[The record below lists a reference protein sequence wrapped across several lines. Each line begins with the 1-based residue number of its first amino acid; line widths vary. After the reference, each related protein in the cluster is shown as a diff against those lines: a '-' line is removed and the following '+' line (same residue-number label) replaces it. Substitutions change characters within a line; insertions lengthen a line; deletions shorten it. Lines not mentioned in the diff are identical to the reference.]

1 MDGASIGKGEI
12 IVAESSIVVSFA
24 VGLLAICLIVRLLK
38 WPVELLL
45 KFVSNSVCGA
55 IMLFIVNLFG
65 AGIEITVLKAL
76 LAGVFGIPGVIG
88 LFIWE
93 KFL

>member
-1 MDGASIGKGEI
+1 M
-12 IVAESSIVVSFA
+12 AESSIVVSFA

-55 IMLFIVNLFG
+55 ILLFIVDLFG

-88 LFIWE
+88 IFIWD
-93 KFL
+93 KFIMG

>member
-1 MDGASIGKGEI
+1 M
-12 IVAESSIVVSFA
+12 AESSIVVSFA

-55 IMLFIVNLFG
+55 ILLFIVDLFG

-88 LFIWE
+88 IFVWE
-93 KFL
+93 KFIVG

>member
-1 MDGASIGKGEI
+1 M
-12 IVAESSIVVSFA
+12 AESSIVVSFA

-45 KFVSNSVCGA
+45 NFVSNSVCGA

>member
-1 MDGASIGKGEI
+1 M
-12 IVAESSIVVSFA
+12 AESSVVISFA
-24 VGLLAICLIVRLLK
+24 VGLLAIVLLVKLLK

-55 IMLFIVNLFG
+55 ILLFIVDLFG

-76 LAGVFGIPGVIG
+76 LAGMFGIPGVIG
-88 LFIWE
+88 IFVWE
-93 KFL
+93 KFIMG

>member
-1 MDGASIGKGEI
+1 M
-12 IVAESSIVVSFA
+12 AESSIVISFA
-24 VGLLAICLIVRLLK
+24 VGLLAIVLLIKLLK
-38 WPVELLL
+38 WPVEMLL

-55 IMLFIVNLFG
+55 ILLFIVDLFG

-88 LFIWE
+88 IFVWE
-93 KFL
+93 KFIVG

>member
-1 MDGASIGKGEI
+1 M
-12 IVAESSIVVSFA
+12 AESSIVVSFA

-76 LAGVFGIPGVIG
+76 IAGVFGIPGVIG

>member
-1 MDGASIGKGEI
+1 M
-12 IVAESSIVVSFA
+12 AESSIVVSFA

-88 LFIWE
+88 IFIWE

>member
-1 MDGASIGKGEI
+1 MVI
-12 IVAESSIVVSFA
+12 SFA
-24 VGLLAICLIVRLLK
+24 VGLLAIVLLIKLLK
-38 WPVELLL
+38 WPVEMLL

-55 IMLFIVNLFG
+55 ILLFIVDLFG

-88 LFIWE
+88 IFVWE
-93 KFL
+93 KFIVG

>member
-1 MDGASIGKGEI
+1 M
-12 IVAESSIVVSFA
+12 AESSIVVSFA
-24 VGLLAICLIVRLLK
+24 VGLLAICLIIRLLK

-55 IMLFIVNLFG
+55 ILLFIVNLFG

-76 LAGVFGIPGVIG
+76 IAGVFGIPGVIG
-88 LFIWE
+88 LFVWE
-93 KFL
+93 KFLVG

>member
-1 MDGASIGKGEI
+1 M
-12 IVAESSIVVSFA
+12 AESSIVVSFA

-55 IMLFIVNLFG
+55 ILLFIVDLFG

-88 LFIWE
+88 IFVWE
-93 KFL
+93 KFIIG

>member
-1 MDGASIGKGEI
+1 M
-12 IVAESSIVVSFA
+12 AESSIVVSFA

>member
-1 MDGASIGKGEI
+1 M
-12 IVAESSIVVSFA
+12 AESSIVVSFA

-55 IMLFIVNLFG
+55 IMLFIVILFG